1 MQANAAS
8 SGEYQ
13 VVARRYRPQAFDE
26 LIGQR
31 QVSQALSNAIAT
43 GRVGHAY
50 LFTGARGVGKTSCAR
65 VLAKS
70 LNCLKGPTD
79 QPCGECEICLSI
91 AAGED
96 MDVLEI
102 DGASNRGIDEIRELR
117 SNVNKRPSRSRFRV
131 YIIDE
136 VHMLTPAAFNALLKT
151 LEEPP
156 EHVKFVFC
164 TTDPEKIPITVLSRC
179 QRFDFAPIET
189 DAIHQRLA
197 EIAANEGLEAEP
209 EALRMLARRANG
221 SMRDSQSLLEQLFS
235 FCDAKISV
243 ADVNAM
249 LGSADAGRLAELTQQ
264 LINRQAAEALATV
277 DLSISEG
284 VDAGQLAEQLL
295 GYFRDMMAA
304 KVGCSGELFLYA
316 PEDEHGRL
324 KQLADQAGMHSLLA
338 MLEIL
343 DHAVSRM
350 RQSVHGRTLLEIAIV
365 QVSQLE
371 DLDQLTDLISQVRGG
386 GAVAPA
392 QRPSSPP
399 TPQPAQPAPTS
410 AGEKKNE
417 TPLADAPPQPNTP
430 ETRLRLTAQSASS
443 IWKQVV
449 NAVEDTVAVDA
460 GFAHRVATSGPN
472 HLAVSFEGQYTLQ
485 KERCERG
492 FHRSELET
500 ALSKLTGDTVRLE
513 FVLLP
518 EAAKAEVKA
527 SPKPNR
533 RTMMRDAEQHP
544 IVSEVMEMFQGE
556 VIKVDA
562 PRS

>member
-1 MQANAAS
+1 MATQQNA
-8 SGEYQ
+8 GEYQ
-13 VVARRYRPQAFDE
+13 VVARRYRPQAFGE
-26 LIGQR
+26 LIGQQ
-31 QVSQALSNAIAT
+31 QVAQALTNAIAT
-43 GRVGHAY
+43 NRVGHAY

-70 LNCLKGPTD
+70 LNCANGPTAT
-79 QPCGECEICLSI
+79 PCGTCDICESI

-179 QRFDFAPIET
+179 QRFDFAPIDT
-189 DAIHQRLA
+189 DSIHNRLA
-197 EIAANEGLEAEP
+197 EIAANENLKAEP

-235 FCDAKISV
+235 FCDDEITV

-249 LGSADAGRLAELTQQ
+249 LGAADSGRLAELTQS
-264 LINRQAAEALATV
+264 LINRNAAESLQAI

-304 KVGCSGELFLYA
+304 HVGCSGELFLHA
-316 PEDEHGRL
+316 PEDEFERL
-324 KQLADQAGMHSLLA
+324 KKLADQVGLNSLLA

-343 DHAVSRM
+343 DNAVSRM
-350 RQSVHGRTLLEIAIV
+350 RQSVHGRTLLEIGVV
-365 QVSQLE
+365 QVCQLE
-371 DLDQLTDLISQVRGG
+371 DLDDLTDLIAQVRGG
-386 GAVAPA
+386 AALSAPA
-392 QRPSSPP
+392 TQSAKSASQEPS
-399 TPQPAQPAPTS
+399 PQ
-410 AGEKKNE
+410 KKNE
-417 TPLADAPPQPNTP
+417 EPVASLAPTP
-430 ETRLRLTAQSASS
+430 ETPPPAMRLSAESAGD
-443 IWKQVV
+443 IWRQVV
-449 NAVEDTVAVDA
+449 DMAEVTVSADA
-460 GFAHRVATSGPN
+460 ELAGSVAISGPN
-472 HLAVSFEGQYTLQ
+472 RLAVTFPGQYNLA
-485 KERCERG
+485 KERCERTS
-492 FHRSELET
+492 HRSELES
-500 ALSKLTGDTVRLE
+500 ALAKVTGETVRLE
-513 FVLLP
+513 FLLLP
-518 EAAKAEVKA
+518 EEEKSAEETNKR
-527 SPKPNR
+527 PDR
-533 RTMMRDAEQHP
+533 RTLMREAEEHP
-544 IVSEVMEMFQGE
+544 MVSEVIDMFNGE
-556 VIKVDA
+556 VLKVDL
-562 PRS
+562 PKS